1 MVTLSWT
8 KIVAYNELK
17 SVLENCAIV
26 VVVNPTVVLPI
37 PAFTPVKSTLPIPFV
52 PIPVKSVLKS
62 ILRSLISWSF
72 KNFSFGVNKRF
83 LVPVANTSVSK
94 SPNLSVV
101 KSVVFSSKNALF
113 SVVKVTN
120 SVNWVSKVS
129 GSTICTR

>member
-1 MVTLSWT
+1 M
-8 KIVAYNELK
+8 VAYSELK
-17 SVLENCAIV
+17 SVLGNCAIV
-26 VVVNPTVVLPI
+26 VVVNPIVVLPI

-62 ILRSLISWSF
+62 ILRSFISWSLR
-72 KNFSFGVNKRF
+72 NTSVGVNKRF
-83 LVPVANTSVSK
+83 LVPVAKISVSIL
-94 SPNLSVV
+94 PYLTVV
-101 KSVVFSSKNALF
+101 KSVVFSRMNALL

>member
-120 SVNWVSKVS
+120 SVN
-129 GSTICTR
+129 